1 MSSLNAS
8 SLKRQPTPG
17 LGRRHFLEHLAF
29 GGLAAGPGIPF
40 LESLRLHAADVRK
53 RQKACILLWMG
64 GGSPSIDMWDLKP
77 GTKVAGEFK
86 PIATAGNFQISE
98 HLPLLAKQA
107 NRFSLVRSMSTRE
120 ADHNRGRYYLHTS
133 YVPNPSV
140 IHPTFGSIVSKE
152 LGEQRKTLEIPPFVA
167 VSGGSEGPGF
177 LGMTHAPFV
186 VNSDGSIR
194 NSSLVDAEKPRL
206 AQRLAMMDV
215 IETNFIKSKR
225 GDSPQAHRD
234 VYQKAVNLM
243 TTDQMQAFKIAD
255 EPAPLREKY
264 GNTDFGRGCLLARRL
279 VENGVPFVEVTM
291 NGWDLHTNAFSQL
304 KDRLLPEL
312 DKGFAALIDDLRERG
327 MTDDVVVVCMGEF
340 GRTPRI
346 NQNSGRDHW
355 ASSWSIALAG
365 GGLKT
370 GIAIGETDDEG
381 MTIKS
386 PKSYLP
392 GDVWAT
398 VAKQLGIPI
407 DRKYVSTN
415 GRPIHVTNSGAPIEE
430 LAG

>member
-1 MSSLNAS
+1 MTEFERTA
-8 SLKRQPTPG
+8 G
-17 LGRRHFLEHLAF
+17 MGRRHFLEHLAW
-29 GGLAAGPGIPF
+29 GSLAAGSGAAF
-40 LESLRLHAADVRK
+40 VESLQLHAADVRK
-53 RQKACILLWMG
+53 RQKACILLWLG
-64 GGSPSIDMWDLKP
+64 GGAPTIDLWDLKP

-86 PIATAGNFQISE
+86 PISTAGGFQISDQ
-98 HLPLLAKQA
+98 LPLLAKQG

-152 LGEQRKTLEIPPFVA
+152 LGESRKDLEIPAFVA

-186 VNSDGSIR
+186 VNADGSIQ
-194 NSSLVDAEKPRL
+194 NSNMGGMDKPRL

-225 GDSPQAHRD
+225 GGSPQAHRD
-234 VYQKAVNLM
+234 VYQKAVDLI
-243 TTDQMQAFKIAD
+243 TTEQMSAFRVSD
-255 EPAPLREKY
+255 EPAALREKY
-264 GNTDFGRGCLLARRL
+264 GTTNFGRGCLLARRL
-279 VENGVPFVEVTM
+279 VESGVPFVEVTM
-291 NGWDLHTNAFSQL
+291 NGWDLHQNAFPQL
-304 KDRLLPEL
+304 KDRMLPEL
-312 DKGFAALIDDLRERG
+312 DKGFAALLEDLADRG
-327 MTDDVVVVCMGEF
+327 MSDDVVVVCMGEF

-355 ASSWSIALAG
+355 AGSWSIALAG
-365 GGLKT
+365 GGLKS
-370 GIAIGETDDEG
+370 GIAVGETDDEG
-381 MTIKS
+381 MSIKS
-386 PKSYLP
+386 GKSYVP

-398 VAKQLGIPI
+398 VAGVLGIPL

-415 GRPIHVTNSGAPIEE
+415 GRPIHVTNSGIAIGE
-430 LAG
+430 LG